1 MIFSSLRKSPEK
13 TLSIAMM
20 LVAVG
25 MMMIVFG
32 ILWPRLSFVTAA
44 VEPGWSDFLRGGAY
58 GIGIGIEC
66 GGVVLAI
73 LAARARAQKP

>member
-1 MIFSSLRKSPEK
+1 
-13 TLSIAMM
+13 MM

-32 ILWPRLSFVTAA
+32 ILWPRLSFVTGA

-73 LAARARAQKP
+73 LAARARAQML